1 MYIPEIPDNSLKSEI
16 EQIVKIAFALDG
28 MEHFMFYP
36 PASENELRE
45 LEEYFHAKF
54 PESYKEWMRFSNGA
68 EIFGNYITIFTTS
81 ELRKYQIKCMPD
93 DYIII
98 GTLIGDGELLCISKT
113 SGQFIRCFEGKETY
127 YDTLNDFFKR
137 PLKRMLLNAEEMVGE
152 I

>member
-28 MEHFMFYP
+28 MEHFMFCP
-36 PASENELRE
+36 SASENELRE
-45 LEEYFHAKF
+45 LEKYFHAKF

-68 EIFGNYITIFTTS
+68 AIFGNYITIFTTS
-81 ELRKYQIKCMPD
+81 EIRKYQIKGMPD